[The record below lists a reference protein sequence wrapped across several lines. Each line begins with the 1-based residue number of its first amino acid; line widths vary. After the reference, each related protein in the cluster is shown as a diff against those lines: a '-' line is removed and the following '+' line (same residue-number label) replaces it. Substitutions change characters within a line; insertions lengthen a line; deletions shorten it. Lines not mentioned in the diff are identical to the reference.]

1 MIGIFRKGDKE
12 EKPKSKKRGRTA
24 KKNTDYSS
32 MKLPELK
39 AELKKK
45 GLATSGNKSELIKRL
60 QK

>member
-1 MIGIFRKGDKE
+1 
-12 EKPKSKKRGRTA
+12 
-24 KKNTDYSS
+24 